1 MNRIVAV
8 ALILITVLS
17 GCARPK
23 DLQYK
28 GVQNVRIKS
37 VSFSKTEL
45 GADIKFYNPNTYPMI
60 LKEAIADV
68 YLDNKLIGNVK
79 MDNTFTVPRRDTFL
93 LPVSLNANVGGVLG
107 NLVTALGNK
116 EVTIKLIGNIKAGRI
131 NGIFI
136 PIPINYEGKQKLN
149 LDF

>member
-1 MNRIVAV
+1 MNRIVAIAFV
-8 ALILITVLS
+8 FIVILT
-17 GCARPK
+17 GCAQPK

-28 GVQNVRIKS
+28 GVQNIRISS

-45 GADIKFYNPNTYPMI
+45 GADVKFYNPNSYPMMV
-60 LKEAIADV
+60 KDATADV
-68 YLDNKLIGNVK
+68 FVNNKLIGNVH
-79 MDNTFTVPRRDTFL
+79 MDKTFTVPKRDTFL
-93 LPVSLNANVGGVLG
+93 LPVLLTANMGGVLG

-116 EVTIKLIGNIKAGRI
+116 EVTIKMVGTVKAGR